1 MARSGR
7 QTPEGRDDHY
17 RDLDRL
23 LGAPAAASRRRFKSD
38 CPEPG
43 AFTISE
49 EIFWLAVLLA
59 QMRWPWPRDIAN
71 ALADAARSTRF
82 SVEQGRYLLRY
93 DADVTV
99 LSAAQAGASITGW
112 PADLASR
119 RLVHMARDRELPGED
134 ALTGRWPLPLGQ
146 ERSQWEE
153 AKNTFFRTRQRH
165 LTRDEKVAWLCLAY
179 GQMGWPL
186 PSALTRFFPIDWTI
200 RKMDS
205 GLLAQA
211 LDNITV
217 ADAVLAGACVKG
229 LDRDALLKAA
239 ESWTGYERSRKAE
252 AKAGDIPAFVM
263 FRDKLARAGAQ
274 GRLYRLLF
282 DDAQKVLQSFG
293 QQPDERL
300 QLMTFI
306 NRQATVDRELA
317 EQASPS
323 QPLRLQERVG
333 GFRVVQPQDP
343 APTALPKRKFRP
355 PDLRGV
361 PGIVVERP
369 SDDDDPETVE
379 DDVDLDDMMT
389 ADEDGA
395 DHEDPGADLD
405 ETSLDGLPITSAPG
419 ALASVADPSGG
430 GLPSMTDGT
439 TDATDEA
446 ASALP
451 ISLPFSSTS
460 PAIDQ
465 DAIGIEAT
473 ATVGAPGRSQSAAD
487 ASTDR
492 GGTDAGE
499 PVGATGTAGSLTK
512 VAHHNAPA
520 DASEPPS
527 PALDEGERLAAVDQV
542 PSAPSRPQDRSA
554 DEPPQEG
561 LPTVADQADLVDE
574 ELAWLMSPDSS
585 FSRNRQRPSMR
596 YAAPVMV
603 TAALASEPA
612 ASAGRPADLG
622 SVNAEPRANGDMV
635 QTKNIDDHPGPRK
648 TTSPPVSLTS
658 PEIEQQPGSG
668 ESFVT
673 NQGLIASGAIQPPL
687 VTQLKSDDAD
697 RHRASS
703 ERVSPPSAPK
713 TSSPSQQAP
722 RLGSRTNGS
731 EPVKS
736 EPARHE
742 RAHPNAVERHYR
754 HDVVQPEGLKKPIG
768 YEYERLKVKLD
779 EAPAPTG
786 LSPQKDDEDEAP

>member
-1 MARSGR
+1 MVRSGR

-23 LGAPAAASRRRFKSD
+23 LGAPAAASRRQFKTD
-38 CPEPG
+38 CPQPG

-49 EIFWLAVLLA
+49 EIFWLVALLA

-99 LSAAQAGASITGW
+99 LHAAQAGASITGW

-134 ALTGRWPLPLGQ
+134 ALTGRWPLPPGQ

-239 ESWTGYERSRKAE
+239 ESWAGYERSRKVE
-252 AKAGDIPAFVM
+252 PKAGGIPAFVM

-274 GRLYRLLF
+274 GGLYRLLF

-317 EQASPS
+317 EQASPY
-323 QPLRLQERVG
+323 QPPRLQERVG
-333 GFRVVQPQDP
+333 GFRVVLPQDP
-343 APTALPKRKFRP
+343 APAAFPKREFRP

-361 PGIVVERP
+361 PGIVVARP
-369 SDDDDPETVE
+369 SDDDDPETAE

-395 DHEDPGADLD
+395 DDEDPGADLD
-405 ETSLDGLPITSAPG
+405 ETSLDGAPITSDAGAP
-419 ALASVADPSGG
+419 ASVADPSGG
-430 GLPSMTDGT
+430 G
-439 TDATDEA
+439 
-446 ASALP
+446 LP

-487 ASTDR
+487 ASADR
-492 GGTDAGE
+492 GGADAGE
-499 PVGATGTAGSLTK
+499 PISATSRGDVGTTGTNGNLAKEVHL
-512 VAHHNAPA
+512 NAPTN
-520 DASEPPS
+520 ASRPPS
-527 PALDEGERLAAVDQV
+527 PALDEGVPLAAVDQV
-542 PSAPSRPQDRSA
+542 PSTPPKPQDRSA
-554 DEPPQEG
+554 DGPPQEG
-561 LPTVADQADLVDE
+561 LPTDADQADLVDE

-585 FSRNRQRPSMR
+585 FFSRRQRPGMR
-596 YAAPVMV
+596 EADPVMV
-603 TAALASEPA
+603 AAALASEPT
-612 ASAGRPADLG
+612 ASAGRPLDLG
-622 SVNAEPRANGDMV
+622 GVSAEPRANADMV
-635 QTKNIDDHPGPRK
+635 QTENLDDHPAPRK
-648 TTSPPVSLTS
+648 TTSHPMS
-658 PEIEQQPGSG
+658 PASPGTEQQAGSG
-668 ESFVT
+668 EGSATGQDLV
-673 NQGLIASGAIQPPL
+673 ASGAIQPPP
-687 VTQLKSDDAD
+687 VTQLKSGDAD
-697 RHRASS
+697 SHRAVS
-703 ERVSPPSAPK
+703 EHVSPPLAPK
-713 TSSPSQQAP
+713 TSSPPQQAP
-722 RLGSRTNGS
+722 RPGSPTDRPESVESG
-731 EPVKS
+731 
-736 EPARHE
+736 PARDE
-742 RAHPNAVERHYR
+742 RSHPNAVERHYR
-754 HDVVQPEGLKKPIG
+754 HDVVQPGGLKKPIG
-768 YEYERLKVKLD
+768 YEYERLKVTLD
-779 EAPAPTG
+779 EASLPTG
-786 LSPQKDDEDEAP
+786 PLPQKDDEDGAP